1 MNIPKIYKKENK
13 KYKLV
18 KIYSNFAL
26 YKDKYGIK
34 QCFTFHEL
42 GLITEQVKPPKIYV
56 NPERVIIL

>member
-34 QCFTFHEL
+34 QCFTFYEL
-42 GLITEQVKPPKIYV
+42 GLITEQVEPPKIYAK
-56 NPERVIIL
+56 PERVIIL